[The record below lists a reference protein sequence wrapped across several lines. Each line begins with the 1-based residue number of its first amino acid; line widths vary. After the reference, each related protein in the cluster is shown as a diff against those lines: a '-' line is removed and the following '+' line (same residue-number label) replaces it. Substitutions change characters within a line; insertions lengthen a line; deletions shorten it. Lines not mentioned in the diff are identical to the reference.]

1 MLDINYV
8 RTNKEELKQNILNRQ
23 LDPKKFNVDELLQL
37 DLDKKFLI
45 QKVEALRKKR
55 NEITQQINKTTES
68 EREELIKTA
77 KSIRKELKKEEEK
90 SEKILLRWREL
101 MDLMPNV
108 TNSNMPVGKD
118 DSGNVEIKS

>member
-90 SEKILLRWREL
+90 SEKILLRWR
-101 MDLMPNV
+101 N
-108 TNSNMPVGKD
+108 
-118 DSGNVEIKS
+118 